1 MALDRQQ
8 RRRLRVRNATDATA
22 SIIIPAESMFVF
34 NGTSADLA
42 QQFYQRYQ
50 AGDALKKLD
59 IPLDKLPASVKER
72 LASFKLK
79 FKSLHSLLQRA
90 LLWDSGYV
98 LDGGEKSE
106 LKLVKIYT
114 ANGTSMADIAVSYE
128 EFTGVAGCS
137 AANCSASIEAG
148 GATYRSSAAKC
159 SGEKL
164 MPVLRCASEDVKGD
178 TSASSGSTVAFW
190 ATGGGRWAIP
200 ELSIV
205 RHTWEDASLNAT
217 YSVSAIHSISLA
229 SESAQ
234 EDCAAAGGRAPS
246 MVIPCARYAD
256 VGTSSATTWAEPA
269 HGKLVSVWLEHA
281 RADRPGFS
289 TTYMVLIIVAIIVGL
304 VLLITLGCKGKSSFK
319 KRKQRREEAKMTSAD
334 PQAFLDNSQDEV
346 LEASAIALTP
356 VHAILESDLE
366 STNSNSI
373 DWHNA
378 FVSHRAVA
386 GKRLRMDQLV
396 LKKLVA
402 QRQDAT
408 TSTEIWAAKY
418 HSMRVAV
425 KKQTVLGSES
435 SQSNPSTNS
444 SYTPEI
450 SAEIELLA
458 SLRHRNIV
466 RFYGVAWDSPDSL
479 CVITEYA
486 RKGSLQGAMANAH
499 QPLTWHQ
506 TQRIMTGITKA
517 LQYLHE
523 RPEPVVH
530 GNLSAENVL
539 LTSHFEPKLIG
550 VGAARREAANCEE
563 AQRAATQE
571 SDMYAL
577 GVLLSELIA
586 HSDAQHRQTRFH
598 NTEEQKS
605 EEAEPVGTELNCP
618 QKLRDLVSRCVNV
631 IPEARPTLSEVLNAL
646 IASSET
652 K

>member
-1 MALDRQQ
+1 MTHQQ
-8 RRRLRVRNATDATA
+8 RLRRHLRQRVRNATDATA

-59 IPLDKLPASVKER
+59 IAHDKLPVRVQER
-72 LASFKLK
+72 LASYKLK

-98 LDGGEKSE
+98 LDGGSGSE

-114 ANGTSMADIAVSYE
+114 ANGTRMADIAVSYD
-128 EFTGVAGCS
+128 EFTGVAGCGAS
-137 AANCSASIEAG
+137 NCSASIEAG

-164 MPVLRCASEDVKGD
+164 LTVLRCASEEVKGD
-178 TSASSGSTVAFW
+178 ASPSSGSTAFW

-205 RHTWEDASLNAT
+205 RHTWKDATSNAT
-217 YSVSAIHSISLA
+217 YSVNAIHSIALSA
-229 SESAQ
+229 ESAQ
-234 EDCAAAGGRAPS
+234 EDCLAVGGRAPS
-246 MVIPCARYAD
+246 MVTPCARFAD
-256 VGTSSATTWAEPA
+256 VSTSSATTWAEPA
-269 HGKLVSVWLEHA
+269 PGKLVTVWLEHA

-289 TTYMVLIIVAIIVGL
+289 TTYTVLIVVAIIAGL
-304 VLLITLGCKGKSSFK
+304 TLLITLGCKGTSRFK
-319 KRKQRREEAKMTSAD
+319 KRKLRKAEAKMTSAD
-334 PQAFLDNSQDEV
+334 PQAFLDRSQDEV
-346 LEASAIALTP
+346 LEASAVALTP

-366 STNSNSI
+366 STSSGSV

-378 FVSHRAVA
+378 FVSHRAVT

-396 LKKLVA
+396 FKKLIT
-402 QRQDAT
+402 QRQDAVT
-408 TSTEIWAAKY
+408 LTEIWTAKY

-425 KKQTVLGSES
+425 KKQTVLRSEP
-435 SQSNPSTNS
+435 SQSQRTG
-444 SYTPEI
+444 YTPEI

-466 RFYGVAWDSPDSL
+466 HFYGVAWDSPNSL

-486 RKGSLQGAMANAH
+486 RKGGLRDAMAA
-499 QPLTWHQ
+499 QSLTWDQ
-506 TQRIMTGITKA
+506 MQRIMVGVTKA
-517 LQYLHE
+517 LQYLHM

-550 VGAARREAANCEE
+550 IGAARQAPSGDET
-563 AQRAATQE
+563 QGATVE
-571 SDMYAL
+571 SDIYAL
-577 GVLLSELIA
+577 GVLFKELIA
-586 HSDAQHRQTRFH
+586 LSDAQQHHQLRLH
-598 NTEEQKS
+598 NTEKHKS
-605 EEAEPVGTELNCP
+605 EDAEPVDSEPKCS
-618 QKLRDLVSRCVNV
+618 QKLRDLVTQCVAVNL
-631 IPEARPTLSEVLNAL
+631 EAQPTLSDVLQAL
-646 IASSET
+646 IKIAET

>member
-1 MALDRQQ
+1 MAFSMAHQQ
-8 RRRLRVRNATDATA
+8 RLRRRLRQRVRNATDATA

-59 IPLDKLPASVKER
+59 IAHDKLPARVQER
-72 LASFKLK
+72 LASYKLK

-98 LDGGEKSE
+98 LNGGSGSE

-114 ANGTSMADIAVSYE
+114 ANGTRMADIAVSYD
-128 EFTGVAGCS
+128 EFTGVTGCS
-137 AANCSASIEAG
+137 ASNCSASIEAG

-164 MPVLRCASEDVKGD
+164 LSVLRCASEEVKGD
-178 TSASSGSTVAFW
+178 VSPSSGSTAFW

-205 RHTWEDASLNAT
+205 RHTWEVAASNAT
-217 YSVSAIHSISLA
+217 YSVNAIHSIALST
-229 SESAQ
+229 ESAQ
-234 EDCAAAGGRAPS
+234 EDCAAVGGRAPS
-246 MVIPCARYAD
+246 MVIPCARLAD
-256 VGTSSATTWAEPA
+256 VSTSSTTTTWIEPA
-269 HGKLVSVWLEHA
+269 PGRLVTVWLEHA
-281 RADRPGFS
+281 QADRPGFS
-289 TTYMVLIIVAIIVGL
+289 TIYTVFIVVAVIVGL
-304 VLLITLGCKGKSSFK
+304 ALLITLGCKGTSRFK
-319 KRKQRREEAKMTSAD
+319 KRKLRKAEAKMTSAD
-334 PQAFLDNSQDEV
+334 PQAFLDSSQDEV
-346 LEASAIALTP
+346 LEASAVALTP
-356 VHAILESDLE
+356 VHAILESNLE
-366 STNSNSI
+366 STSFGSV

-378 FVSHRAVA
+378 FVSHQVVA

-396 LKKLVA
+396 LKKLIT

-408 TSTEIWAAKY
+408 TSIEIWTAKY

-425 KKQTVLGSES
+425 KKQTVLRPEP
-435 SQSNPSTNS
+435 SQSQRTG
-444 SYTPEI
+444 YTPEI

-486 RKGSLQGAMANAH
+486 RKGNLRNAMVA
-499 QPLTWHQ
+499 QSVTWDQ
-506 TQRIMTGITKA
+506 MQRIMVGVAKA
-517 LQYLHE
+517 LQYLHT

-539 LTSHFEPKLIG
+539 LTSHFDPKLIG
-550 VGAARREAANCEE
+550 IGTARQAPSGDETQGA
-563 AQRAATQE
+563 TVE
-571 SDMYAL
+571 SDIYAL
-577 GVLLSELIA
+577 GVLFKELIA
-586 HSDAQHRQTRFH
+586 LSDAQQQRQLRLH
-598 NTEEQKS
+598 NTEEHKS
-605 EEAEPVGTELNCP
+605 EDAEPVDCDP
-618 QKLRDLVSRCVNV
+618 KCSQKLRDLVAQCVAVNL
-631 IPEARPTLSEVLNAL
+631 EAQPTLSDVLQAL
-646 IASSET
+646 IET
-652 K
+652 A